1 MALQF
6 AWPCCTFSLLNQPL
20 LMSFKLERKPNY
32 IHLRW
37 GSDTFGPEG
46 TKEFKTL
53 VAKHPEDHM
62 LVNLLAAEE
71 FDGIEDLQ
79 DLQAERMDEMFS
91 CILIVR
97 ESLMHLFDEDL
108 AVVPSVLEAEDYF
121 GMEDM
126 QRQLLDGDN

>member
-1 MALQF
+1 
-6 AWPCCTFSLLNQPL
+6 
-20 LMSFKLERKPNY
+20 MSFKLERKPQF

-37 GSDTFGPEG
+37 GADSFGLEG
-46 TKEFKTL
+46 VAELQSL
-53 VAKHPEDHM
+53 VQKHPDDHL

-71 FDGIEDLQ
+71 FEGIEDLQ
-79 DLQAERMDEMFS
+79 DLQAERMDQMFS

-108 AVVPSVLEAEDYF
+108 AVVPTVLEAEDYF

-126 QRQLLDGDN
+126 QRQLLDGDAE

>member
-1 MALQF
+1 
-6 AWPCCTFSLLNQPL
+6 
-20 LMSFKLERKPNY
+20 MSFKLERKPQF

-37 GSDTFGPEG
+37 GADSFGLDG
-46 TKEFKTL
+46 VAEFKSL
-53 VAKHPEDHM
+53 VAKHREDHM

-71 FDGIEDLQ
+71 FEGVEDLQ
-79 DLQAERMDEMFS
+79 DLQAERMYELFS

-108 AVVPSVLEAEDYF
+108 AVVPTVLEAEDYF

-126 QRQLLDGDN
+126 QRQLLDEGDDL

>member
-1 MALQF
+1 
-6 AWPCCTFSLLNQPL
+6 
-20 LMSFKLERKPNY
+20 MSFKLERKPNF

-37 GSDTFGPEG
+37 GADSFGRDG
-46 TKEFKTL
+46 VSEFKAL
-53 VAKHPEDHM
+53 IAKHPDDHM

-79 DLQAERMDEMFS
+79 DLQAERMDAMFS

-108 AVVPSVLEAEDYF
+108 AVVPTLLEAEDYF

-126 QRQLLDGDN
+126 QRQLLDGENDL

>member
-1 MALQF
+1 
-6 AWPCCTFSLLNQPL
+6 
-20 LMSFKLERKPNY
+20 MSFKLERKPNF

-37 GSDTFGPEG
+37 GSDTFGLEG
-46 TKEFKTL
+46 IKEFKAL

-71 FDGIEDLQ
+71 FEGIEDLQ
-79 DLQAERMDEMFS
+79 DIQAERMDEMFS

-97 ESLMHLFDEDL
+97 ESLLYLFDEDL
-108 AVVPSVLEAEDYF
+108 AVVPTYHEAEDYF

-126 QRQLLDGDN
+126 QRQLLDGDAN